1 MRRKIITPAFHFKIL
16 EQFTDI
22 FHHQSDILVKQVLS
36 KFAPHEP
43 VNIYPLITLMALDV
57 ICGRTL
63 FLNLT
68 KIELYCQ
75 YSIL

>member
-22 FHHQSDILVKQVLS
+22 FHQQSDILVKNVLS
-36 KFAPHEP
+36 KFEPHEP

-57 ICGRTL
+57 ICGKTL
-63 FLNLT
+63 ISSYCRVE
-68 KIELYCQ
+68 KI
-75 YSIL
+75 